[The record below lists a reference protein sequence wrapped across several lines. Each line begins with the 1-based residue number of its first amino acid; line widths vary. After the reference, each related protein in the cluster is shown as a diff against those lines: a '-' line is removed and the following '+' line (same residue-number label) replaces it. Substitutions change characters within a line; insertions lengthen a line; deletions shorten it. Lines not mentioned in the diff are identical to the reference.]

1 MLFTNSTFIGIDP
14 TAGKKPFA
22 YVALDGNL
30 RLLAIGQG
38 EMDEVLAFVAGQREA
53 TVAVCAPR
61 RPNQGVMKNPEVRE
75 QLSPQPRP
83 GRWRNF
89 RLAEYIIRQHNIHI
103 PQTASQA
110 EMCPRWMQMGFAVY
124 QRLESLGYQTYPTE
138 DGKHRCLEVYPHASY
153 TVLLGVIPF
162 HKHSLEG
169 RLQRQLVMYES
180 KINVSDPI
188 RLFEEITRHRLLQGI
203 LLDDDLC
210 YPGELDAMV
219 AAYTAWL
226 AKTDPEQVTAIGDP
240 VEGQIILPIKELK
253 PRY

>member
-1 MLFTNSTFIGIDP
+1 MLFTNTTFIGIDP

-22 YVALDGNL
+22 YVALDRNL
-30 RLLAIGQG
+30 RLLALGQG
-38 EMDEVLAFVAGQREA
+38 EIDEVLAFVAGQREA

-61 RPNQGVMKNPEVRE
+61 RPNQGVMKKPEVRE
-75 QLSPQPRP
+75 NLSPPPRP
-83 GRWRNF
+83 GRWTNF

-110 EMCPRWMQMGFAVY
+110 EKCPRWMQMGFTLY
-124 QRLESLGYQTYPTE
+124 QRLASLGYQTYPTD
-138 DGKHRCLEVYPHASY
+138 DGKHQSLEVYPHASY
-153 TVLLGVIPF
+153 TVLLGVPPF

-169 RLQRQLVMYES
+169 RLQRQLIMHES
-180 KINVSDPI
+180 NVNVADPI

-210 YPGELDAMV
+210 SPGELDAMV

-226 AKTDPEQVTAIGDP
+226 AKTDPDQVISIGNP
-240 VEGQIILPIKELK
+240 EEGQITLPINALK
-253 PRY
+253 QHY